1 MNKIKWCCM
10 ILIAVCLAGI
20 IEYQATVDPIKP
32 IIQEASADGILKK
45 NKDDPNIKIAYLPDG
60 TRCAIWLANGIGA
73 GGISCDWR

>member
-1 MNKIKWCCM
+1 MKFI
-10 ILIAVCLAGI
+10 ILTIIAVALCGWY
-20 IEYQATVDPIKP
+20 ESY
-32 IIQEASADGILKK
+32 K